1 MAKLVALWQ
10 AGAAIR
16 IGQAEAADLA
26 RLGVTSITLLQNDG
40 VQAVAF
46 DGWAFDPNRD
56 TEAVLA
62 AVSVKPPD
70 TRLFAVA
77 DIGVANAMLEGGPR

>member
-26 RLGVTSITLLQNDG
+26 RFGITSITLLRSDR

-46 DGWAFDPNRD
+46 DGWAFDPRRD

-62 AVSVKPPD
+62 AVSEQPPA
-70 TRLFAVA
+70 TRLLAVA
-77 DIGVANAMLEGGPR
+77 DIGVTNAVLEGGPR

>member
-16 IGQAEAADLA
+16 IGQAEAANLA
-26 RLGVTSITLLQNDG
+26 RLGVTSVTLLRNDH

-46 DGWAFDPNRD
+46 DGWAFEPSRD

-62 AVSVKPPD
+62 AVSAQPPD
-70 TRLFAVA
+70 TRLLAVA
-77 DIGVANAMLEGGPR
+77 DIGVANAVSEGGPR